1 MLEKIME
8 ILADAA
14 GVSVDEITPDS
25 EFAKDLG
32 INSVEFADIA
42 FTCEE
47 EFDIEVNEKDFR
59 KMIKVSDL
67 IEYIEKLNA

>member
-1 MLEKIME
+1 MNEKIIE
-8 ILADAA
+8 ILADASGMSA
-14 GVSVDEITPDS
+14 DEITPES

-32 INSVEFADIA
+32 INSVEFADVA
-42 FTCEE
+42 FACEE

-67 IEYIEKLNA
+67 IAYIEKLTA